1 MATAQKPAR
10 ANEIRFEIDAK
21 RLDELDRKHKMPGFA
36 SVKEHAE
43 KGPLIIARGKG
54 VFVWD
59 ANGKQYLD
67 GSSAIWNVNLGFGN
81 KEIAAAVAQQ
91 LETLSFHLGLLNI
104 STPPAIEL
112 AARLAALAP
121 SGLDRVFFTSGG
133 SEANE
138 SVIRLARLYHR
149 VRGYKH
155 KTVAIARIKGYHGS
169 SCGAASLTGIEHF
182 HEFFEPML
190 PDVRHIAPPYCYHCP
205 LAKEYP
211 SCAVACADELEKA
224 ILAEGPD
231 RVAFFIAEPVM
242 GAGGVIPAPKEYWTR
257 IRQICD
263 RHDVLMVADEV
274 ITGAGRTGT
283 MFACEQWD
291 VRPDIISCAKGISSG
306 YLPLGAVIV
315 HEKIYQALLES
326 PAGAAVWHGFTN
338 TGNPA
343 CCAAGLKTLEIM
355 ERDGIVENSR
365 RMGERL
371 ARRLQELR
379 SSPIVGD
386 IRTAGLMAGVE
397 LVRNPQT
404 HEPFAEALGVGGH
417 CRDLAREEG
426 LLVRA
431 VGDTVCMSPPL
442 IITEP
447 EIDLLIEKLK
457 TAISRT
463 QAWLAAEK
471 S

>member
-10 ANEIRFEIDAK
+10 ASEVRFEIDAK
-21 RLDELDRKHKMPGFA
+21 RLDELDRKHKLPGFA
-36 SVKEHAE
+36 SVKEHSE

-81 KEIAAAVAQQ
+81 KEIAEAVAHQ

-121 SGLDRVFFTSGG
+121 AGLDRVFFTSGG

-149 VRGYKH
+149 VRGYKN
-155 KTVAIARIKGYHGS
+155 KTVATARTKGYHGS

-205 LAKEYP
+205 LGKEYP

-224 ILAEGPD
+224 ILSEGPG

-263 RHDVLMVADEV
+263 RYDVLMVADEV

-315 HEKIYQALLES
+315 HERIYQALLDT
-326 PAGAAVWHGFTN
+326 PAAVWHGFTN

-365 RMGERL
+365 RMGQRL
-371 ARRLQELR
+371 ADRLQELR
-379 SSPIVGD
+379 SLPIVGD
-386 IRTAGLMAGVE
+386 IRAAGLMAGVE
-397 LVRNPQT
+397 LVRDPQT
-404 HEPFAEALGVGGH
+404 HEAFPEALGVGGH
-417 CRDLAREEG
+417 CRDVAREDG

-457 TAISRT
+457 TAIFRT
-463 QAWLAAEK
+463 QAWLDTQEE
-471 S
+471 

>member
-1 MATAQKPAR
+1 MATAHKAAR

-21 RLDELDRKHKMPGFA
+21 RLDELDRKHKLPGFA

-81 KEIAAAVAQQ
+81 REIAAAVAQQ

-121 SGLDRVFFTSGG
+121 AGLDRVFFTSGG

-205 LAKEYP
+205 LGKEYP

-224 ILAEGPD
+224 IVAEGPE

-315 HEKIYQALLES
+315 HERIYQALLDS

-355 ERDGIVENSR
+355 ERDDIVENSR

-371 ARRLQELR
+371 SRRLQELR
-379 SSPIVGD
+379 ASPIVGD

-397 LVRNPQT
+397 LVRDPQT
-404 HEPFAEALGVGGH
+404 HEPFPEALGVGGH
-417 CRDLAREEG
+417 CRDVAREEG

-457 TAISRT
+457 VAISRT
-463 QAWLAAEK
+463 QTWLAVEK
-471 S
+471 R